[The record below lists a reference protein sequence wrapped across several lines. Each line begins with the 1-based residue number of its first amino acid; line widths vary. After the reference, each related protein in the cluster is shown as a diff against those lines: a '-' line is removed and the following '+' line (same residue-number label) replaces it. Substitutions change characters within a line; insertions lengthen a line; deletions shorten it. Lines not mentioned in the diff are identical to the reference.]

1 MTANGL
7 RAFLVHVITLL
18 AICGAAGLAAAR
30 DFHVSTA
37 GDDAHDG
44 SEARPFATIPRAMAA
59 VRQLRTER
67 SAAGPINVNLHGGVY
82 PLAEKLTFGPE
93 DSGTP
98 ESPVTIRSNPGQRAV
113 LSGGRRL
120 TGTWRQSPGK
130 PYYELDLPLVRT
142 EGWRFFS
149 LYVNDHSRMR
159 ARTPNWGSR
168 VCRAQGRTPGEDP
181 RQTFIY
187 TAGDLDPAWS
197 NPTDIDVVLLC
208 SWTPTLHRIQEI
220 DAARRVV
227 RFHSSHGRAV
237 DFWEKNFRYYLSN
250 VFEALDEPG
259 EWYLNRHTGTLYYYP
274 LPCEDPNAL
283 TFVAPVMKSQM
294 IEIVGDAA
302 AGKFVQHLHFR
313 DLEIRHLDGDMDRY
327 NGMYRQGHMYLTA
340 AVVARGLRSASFVN
354 CTLAQL
360 GEYAMELGD
369 GCRDVLVQ
377 QCHIWDIGAGAL
389 QLGVTDLATLLATGT
404 EDREVLDLV
413 IDNNC
418 IHRLGTIWHG
428 CYGIVNRFASR
439 TRMTHNEIYDTHW
452 DAIGL
457 DARWNWRGEKY
468 SHGNVVAYN
477 HLHHL
482 GLRYHTDAAG
492 VYQFGPLD
500 THIHHNL
507 IHDTRA
513 YPYICGYAGI
523 YLDEQSRG
531 ALVENNLVFNIEW
544 NAYFQH
550 KGTDNVFRNNIGGF
564 ARDGLIHRGSLNQTW
579 KANYL
584 EAYRN
589 LYVTDNEIA
598 LRRGWEPGEKP
609 PVLRANMYHTL
620 APDTELTFAGGSWAQ
635 WQASGQDQGSA
646 IGDPGFR
653 DPARGDFSLSPDAPA
668 IAAVGFVR
676 FDEEI
681 CKAGLYGDP
690 AWRNVS
696 EKYPPRQPSAV
707 WSPEELARF
716 VAFDLDFEDMPVG
729 YQPDVFRLGTS
740 GEASFSVSDEAAYA
754 GTKSYKCADKK
765 GLLKTFYPYIHLAP
779 KGLNQGP
786 VTFSFAAMLDAAAPA
801 PFHVEFR
808 GAGSTQQAGP
818 SLRFHRDGRIEANGR
833 QLLTAPPGTWTHCQI
848 AFRLGDGAS
857 KSYVLTLQHEGTTSR
872 HELPFQHDAFAE
884 VSWLGFAAG
893 DDVDG
898 AFYLDDMRLCLD

>member
-1 MTANGL
+1 MTPNDL
-7 RAFLVHVITLL
+7 RACLLQVTTLL

-30 DFHVSTA
+30 EFHVSTA

-59 VRQLRTER
+59 VRQGRAGHTV
-67 SAAGPINVNLHGGVY
+67 AGPVNVYLHGGVY

-93 DSGTP
+93 DSGTA
-98 ESPVTIRSNPGQRAV
+98 ESPVTIQSNPGQRAV

-130 PYYELDLPLVRT
+130 PYYELDLPEVRT
-142 EGWRFFS
+142 DGWRFFS

-159 ARTPNWGSR
+159 ARAPNWGSR

-181 RQTFIY
+181 RQAFTF
-187 TAGDLDPAWS
+187 AEGDIDPAWS

-237 DFWEKNFRYYLSN
+237 DFWEKNFRFYLSN

-259 EWYLNRHTGTLYYYP
+259 EWYLNRHAGTLYYYP
-274 LPCEDPNAL
+274 LPGEDPNTT
-283 TFVAPVMKSQM
+283 TFVAPVLKSQIM
-294 IEIVGDAA
+294 EIAGDVA

-340 AVVARGLRSASFVN
+340 AVAARGLRSASFVD

-377 QCHIWDIGAGAL
+377 RCHIWDIGAGAL
-389 QLGVTDLATLLATGT
+389 QLGVTDLATLLAPGT
-404 EDREVLDLV
+404 ENREVLDLA

-531 ALVENNLVFNIEW
+531 ALVENNLVFNVEW

-564 ARDGLIHRGSLNQTW
+564 ARDGLIHRGSLNETW

-598 LRRGWEPGEKP
+598 LRRGWEPGKKP

-620 APDTELTFAGGSWAQ
+620 APNTELTFAGESLAQ
-635 WQASGQDQGSA
+635 WQASDQDQGSV

-653 DPARGDFSLSPDAPA
+653 DPARGDFSLPPDAPA

-676 FDEEI
+676 FDDEI
-681 CKAGLYGDP
+681 RTAGLYGDP
-690 AWRNVS
+690 SWRNVS
-696 EKYPPRQPSAV
+696 EKYPPRQPTAV

-740 GEASFSVSDEAAYA
+740 GEATFAVSDEAAYT
-754 GTKSYKCADKK
+754 GTKCYKCVDKK

-786 VTFSFAAMLDAAAPA
+786 VTFSFAAMLDAAAAA

-808 GAGSTQQAGP
+808 GVGSTQQAGP

-833 QLLTAPPGTWTHCQI
+833 QVLTAPPGTWTHCQI
-848 AFRLGDGAS
+848 AFRLGEGAS
-857 KSYVLTLQHEGTTSR
+857 KSYTLTLQHEGTTSR
-872 HELPFQHDAFAE
+872 HELPFRHDTFAE
-884 VSWLGFAAG
+884 VSWLGFTAS
-893 DDVDG
+893 DDADG
-898 AFYLDDMRLCLD
+898 AFYLDDMKLCLD